1 MAIVKQRGNMLYIQW
16 YDPLSKKVQSKTIGL
31 SATESNKKKAKNYAK
46 KLQEE
51 LTKKTRKMK
60 EIGIQRIT
68 IKDAFEHLLRNNQMK
83 SPKTIK
89 DYKRFYRKFI
99 ETFDENQPCTSINK
113 MVVEDWLNEIKQLP
127 MAQNSI
133 HAYGKQLTH
142 FVNFLFEY
150 NYTPMF
156 KINKEVKTKPEIK
169 EKIILTDNHIIKL
182 FDNLNGK
189 NDNFKI
195 CIYLLFYTGLRP
207 TDLLTIT
214 GDKVDLTN
222 QVIKYYSPKRKK
234 YREIA
239 FHDDLVL
246 ILAERIKQ
254 VGSNK
259 IINYTT
265 DEGIAKAIKRYMI
278 KLNIED
284 KHYTARTFRKTFITL
299 CRSRYNM
306 DDSVVREL
314 VGHEHQ
320 NTTDRYYN
328 KIGLQE
334 MKIEL
339 LKFIRPLNSK

>member
-1 MAIVKQRGNMLYIQW
+1 MAIVKQRGNILYIQW

-68 IKDAFEHLLRNNQMK
+68 IKDAFDHLLRNNQMK

-113 MVVEDWLNEIKQLP
+113 MAVEDWLNEIKQLP

-156 KINKEVKTKPEIK
+156 KINKEVKTKPELK
-169 EKIILTDNHIIKL
+169 EKIILNDIDIESIFN
-182 FDNLNGK
+182 NLTSK
-189 NDNFKI
+189 NSNFQI
-195 CIYLLFYTGLRP
+195 LINLLFYTGLRP
-207 TDLLTIT
+207 SDLLTIT
-214 GDKVDLTN
+214 PDKIDIKN
-222 QVIKYYSPKRKK
+222 QVINYYSPKRKK

-239 FHDDLVL
+239 FHDDLVPIFKARL
-246 ILAERIKQ
+246 KEMKLEKLLDYKNVENIGR
-254 VGSNK
+254 
-259 IINYTT
+259 
-265 DEGIAKAIKRYMI
+265 AIKTYM
-278 KLNIED
+278 KALNLNQ
-284 KHYTARTFRKTFITL
+284 KGYTARTFRKTFISL

-306 DDSVVREL
+306 DASVVREL
-314 VGHEHQ
+314 VGHEHG
-320 NTTDRYYN
+320 NTTDRFYN
-328 KIGLQE
+328 KIGLVQL
-334 MKIEL
+334 KSEL
-339 LKFIRPLNSK
+339 KKFQRPTS